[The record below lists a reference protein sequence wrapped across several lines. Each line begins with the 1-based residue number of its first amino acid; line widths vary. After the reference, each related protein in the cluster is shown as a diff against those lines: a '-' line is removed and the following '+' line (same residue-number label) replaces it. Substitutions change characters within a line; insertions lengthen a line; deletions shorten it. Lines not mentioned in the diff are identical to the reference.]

1 MLSTLV
7 TAALW
12 QTLDSFTLGM
22 HSPAFGQGL
31 MGPGGPP
38 SQASGA
44 AWLCSPLLSGACP
57 EDSFCFCCPSCPNS
71 DPCLLN
77 SEGLLCSVYTLLPC
91 ATLRKLFLG
100 REPRRRGAHLVRF
113 PSLRTSVR
121 IVHHLISDF
130 VKCDVIF
137 GGRAGL
143 VPSPLLW
150 PEGEVQLLA
159 GHSLST
165 FVLECLQG
173 P

>member
-1 MLSTLV
+1 M
-7 TAALW
+7 
-12 QTLDSFTLGM
+12 
-22 HSPAFGQGL
+22 
-31 MGPGGPP
+31 
-38 SQASGA
+38 
-44 AWLCSPLLSGACP
+44 
-57 EDSFCFCCPSCPNS
+57 
-71 DPCLLN
+71 
-77 SEGLLCSVYTLLPC
+77 
-91 ATLRKLFLG
+91 
-100 REPRRRGAHLVRF
+100 RF

-165 FVLECLQG
+165 FVLECLRKRAPYPHLISKG
-173 P
+173 TGSEGYSNLPH